1 MNSMISIQFTEDQ
14 ARDIQ
19 SVLENIS
26 RQAQDGYAA
35 VADTGNPYK
44 DLYKDQAQKAEALL
58 TAFNQARCN
67 SEQAY
72 TIGQLTE
79 ALERMQQDA

>member
-1 MNSMISIQFTEDQ
+1 MITIQLTEAQ
-14 ARDIQ
+14 ARDIE
-19 SVLENIS
+19 SILE
-26 RQAQDGYAA
+26 RAACQAADNYAA
-35 VADTGNPYK
+35 VLDSDNPYK
-44 DLYKDQAQKAEALL
+44 AIYKDQAQKAEALL

-79 ALERMQQDA
+79 ALERM